1 MLFPECRLSSR
12 DPEKRPCRLVKQGD
26 EEASRQIMNVVCTLA
41 MFRTVFVITDQV
53 PSLRSVTVPLAF
65 LIAIFA
71 LLLLALIR
79 LRGSRLRI
87 AAAIVLLIALM
98 VCSINFMIGALHW
111 LSYSDRADEY
121 ASAIRQYQ
129 GGDYKTAEGIV
140 SEIEYTRDRG
150 LCFLA
155 GSAQI
160 CTTAPIR
167 GVGYQRNGAL
177 PFRLEDGMK
186 VRVFY
191 HDGTIL
197 RIDLIEE

>member
-1 MLFPECRLSSR
+1 
-12 DPEKRPCRLVKQGD
+12 
-26 EEASRQIMNVVCTLA
+26 

-53 PSLRSVTVPLAF
+53 PSFRSVAVPLAF
-65 LIAIFA
+65 LIAIMG
-71 LLLLALIR
+71 LLLLALIK

-87 AAAIVLLIALM
+87 AAASVLLVALM
-98 VCSINFMIGALHW
+98 ACSIRFLIGAVDW
-111 LSYSDRADEY
+111 LSYLDRAEEY

-129 GGDYKTAEGIV
+129 GGDYKTAEGTV
-140 SEIEYTRDRG
+140 SQIDYTPDRG

-155 GSAQI
+155 GGAQI
-160 CTTAPIR
+160 CTAAPLR
-167 GVGYQRNGAL
+167 GVGYQRNGSL